1 MIEQPRIEIVAD
13 NDWLEKFAKE
23 YLQQLYDER
32 LKPEWLTIPDLEE
45 ITRHERK
52 WIMEHI
58 INDPYV
64 QKKWNR
70 KRRLA
75 ETLSQNGLL
84 MQKK

>member
-1 MIEQPRIEIVAD
+1 MIGLRSLP
-13 NDWLEKFAKE
+13 KE

-70 KRRLA
+70 KEGWR
-75 ETLSQNGLL
+75 
-84 MQKK
+84 KH